1 MEPFSTASAF
11 IVTNIFIL
19 LFTLLS
25 APNSEGAC
33 CAGVLGALAKFA
45 HHPPKQDAA
54 AQVEQLRLPKANLFK

>member
-25 APNSEGAC
+25 APNRYFSTGMS
-33 CAGVLGALAKFA
+33 
-45 HHPPKQDAA
+45 PKNGMPLYCSTSISLSN
-54 AQVEQLRLPKANLFK
+54 VR

>member
-25 APNSEGAC
+25 APNRYFSTGMSPKTHAV
-33 CAGVLGALAKFA
+33 VLFDLDFL
-45 HHPPKQDAA
+45 
-54 AQVEQLRLPKANLFK
+54 VE